1 MFENFNF
8 NEFII
13 RAALSV
19 VPFMFA
25 VTIHEVMHGYAAY
38 RLGDNT
44 AKNAGRL
51 TLNPIAHIDPL
62 GLLVLLLTR
71 IIGWAKPVPVNYYNL
86 RHKYGVAIVSAAGP
100 LANLVTA
107 FLSAVVLKI
116 LGFAA
121 VNFGMPGYIFEPLYI
136 MTLYSVAIN
145 IALCIFNL
153 LPIMPM
159 DGARIIWNFLPRDKA
174 EKYEATEK
182 YYFIIIL
189 VLIFTNILQY
199 IISPVR
205 AFILSIFDAILNLN
219 ITGYM

>member
-13 RAALSV
+13 KAALSI

-25 VTIHEVMHGYAAY
+25 VTIHEVMHGFAAY
-38 RLGDNT
+38 KLGDDT

-51 TLNPIAHIDPL
+51 TLNPIAHIDPI

-107 FLSAVVLKI
+107 FLSAFVLKI
-116 LGFAA
+116 IEIVSVKFNAPA
-121 VNFGMPGYIFEPLYI
+121 FIIEPLYI

-159 DGARIIWNFLPRDKA
+159 DGARIISNFLPRDKA
-174 EKYEATEK
+174 VKYEATEK
-182 YYFIIIL
+182 YYFLIIL
-189 VLIFTNILQY
+189 ILIFTNVLHY
-199 IISPVR
+199 IISPIR
-205 AFILSIFDAILNLN
+205 DFILVVFEKIFNL
-219 ITGYM
+219 IF